1 MPRAGRLDVQVE
13 TLPVCVPS
21 WLIGACKKLYGIE
34 IRLNKLHFRDY
45 GMGLGPHENVSLLLA
60 GHPVFADQNRL
71 TFEPLPE
78 VSRYS
83 AGVS

>member
-45 GMGLGPHENVSLLLA
+45 GMGPGPM
-60 GHPVFADQNRL
+60 RM
-71 TFEPLPE
+71 
-78 VSRYS
+78 
-83 AGVS
+83 